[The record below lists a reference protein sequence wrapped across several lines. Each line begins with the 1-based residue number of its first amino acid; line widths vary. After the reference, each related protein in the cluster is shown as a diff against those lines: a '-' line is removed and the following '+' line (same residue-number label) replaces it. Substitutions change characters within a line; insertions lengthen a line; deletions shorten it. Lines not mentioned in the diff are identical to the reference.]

1 MVYVVQSRTNY
12 MLIGQFQGKVSA
24 KYQVA
29 FPKKFREILGDK
41 IIITKGFEQSL
52 LVISEPNWKSVLE
65 DVEKNSV
72 TQANSR
78 ETKRFL
84 LGGAAFVDLDEKG
97 RFILP
102 EYLRTF
108 ALLSEDIVF
117 LGQDTYVEIWD
128 RKHWDSYS
136 QDLAKNISEIAEKI
150 TVRKDTG
157 HE

>member
-1 MVYVVQSRTNY
+1 

-29 FPKKFREILGDK
+29 FPKKFREILGEK

-52 LVISEPNWKSVLE
+52 LVISESNWRNVLDGLE
-65 DVEKNSV
+65 RQSV
-72 TQANSR
+72 TQSSSR

-84 LGGAAFVDLDEKG
+84 LGGASFIELDKKG

-102 EYLRTF
+102 EYLRDF
-108 ALLSEDIVF
+108 AAMTEDIVF

-128 RKHWDSYS
+128 KKHWDSYS
-136 QDLAKNISEIAEKI
+136 QELNKNISDVAESL
-150 TVRKDTG
+150 TVRK
-157 HE
+157 EVRNE

>member
-1 MVYVVQSRTNY
+1 
-12 MLIGQFQGKVSA
+12 MLIGQFQGKVSP

-41 IIITKGFEQSL
+41 IIVTKGFEQSL
-52 LVISEPNWKSVLE
+52 LVISESNWKTVLE
-65 DVEKNSV
+65 DLEKNSV
-72 TQANSR
+72 TQASSR

-84 LGGAAFVDLDEKG
+84 LGGAAFADLDDKG

-108 ALLSEDIVF
+108 AGLAEDIVF
-117 LGQDTYVEIWD
+117 VGQDSYVEIWD
-128 RKHWDSYS
+128 KKHWDSYS
-136 QDLAKNISEIAEKI
+136 EELSKHISDIAEKL
-150 TVRKDTG
+150 TVRKEVG

>member
-1 MVYVVQSRTNY
+1 
-12 MLIGQFQGKVSA
+12 MLIGQFHGKISA

-29 FPKKFREILGDK
+29 FPKKFRETLGDK

-52 LVISEPNWKSVLE
+52 LVISEANWKNVLE
-65 DVEKNSV
+65 DVEENSV
-72 TQANSR
+72 THASGR

-84 LGGAAFVDLDEKG
+84 LGGAAFADLDEKG

-108 ALLSEDIVF
+108 AQLTEDIVF

-128 RKHWDSYS
+128 KARWATYS
-136 QDLAKNISEIAEKI
+136 DKLAENISEIAEKL
-150 TVRKDTG
+150 TVRKEMR